1 MISTRE
7 TRRRTKRGLGEET
20 TLLLVFL
27 ALLGFALALWAA
39 LSLGSW
45 WAGLPV
51 TSHPI
56 TALLEV
62 VAGQRRWPWQ
72 ASVLAVA
79 FTAAGA
85 ALVIA
90 CWRAFIAGSEID
102 AAARTMQRPAAIQLA
117 RACDNAIANQ
127 RLLRD
132 ASPEIQARKGPPLG
146 KTVIGG
152 VGLFVPAELG
162 VTIAAG
168 TRTGKTMAWAI
179 PAVLAAWGPCLATSN
194 KPDLYRHTVYGREQ
208 RGRIWMCD
216 LQSVTGRIECGF
228 WVNLLTQVTTLPAAR
243 KLAGFFVSAAAGS
256 ASQAANAKV
265 DSYFD
270 GGAQELLSLYM
281 FAAACAGGDL
291 QHVAE
296 WLGRDQDQ
304 TPALILRHYGHHRP
318 AERIVE
324 SQALY
329 ARQRDGLYDMARR
342 FLNVLADEGY
352 ATMVTPPRRQLLAV
366 REETDKKT
374 NKTRVVVNKT
384 EQDPTHLLP
393 EFKPAEFVTSMDTV
407 YALSMAG
414 PDGATPLTSALV
426 GQILEAALEAARA
439 RPDGRLAV
447 PLLGVLDEAAN
458 CARISELPSYY
469 TYAGGCG
476 IILITILQV
485 LEQGEDLWGASG
497 LKTIRAQSI
506 EVYGGGI
513 AAVDYLEHWSA
524 MTGPHD
530 VADRSRSHGA
540 GGVNRTL
547 TWRAEPILDVSLLAS
562 LPKDRALVRL
572 PNHGPVVVRKLWW
585 SDTEYAPL
593 IHQSLARFE
602 KAAHAPQIT
611 GPIETADDGQPS
623 DGDPS

>member
-20 TLLLVFL
+20 TLLLAFL
-27 ALLGFALALWAA
+27 ALVAFVLSLWAA

-51 TSHPI
+51 TRHPV
-56 TALLEV
+56 TALLQV
-62 VAGQRRWPWQ
+62 VLGQHPWPWQ
-72 ASVLAVA
+72 ASVLAVV
-79 FTAAGA
+79 FIAAAA
-85 ALVIA
+85 ALVVV
-90 CWRAFIAGSEID
+90 CWRTLFAGSEID
-102 AAARTMQRPAAIQLA
+102 AAARTMQRPADIEMA
-117 RACDNAIANQ
+117 RARDNVIANR

-132 ASPEIQARKGPPLG
+132 ADPQIQALKGPPLG

-152 VGLFVPAELG
+152 VELYVPAELG

-179 PAVLAAWGPCLATSN
+179 PAVLSAWGPCLATSN

-208 RGRIWMCD
+208 RGQIWLCD
-216 LQSVTGRIECGF
+216 LQAVTGHVECGF
-228 WVNLLTQVTTLPAAR
+228 WVDLLAQVKILPAAR
-243 KLAGFFVSAAAGS
+243 KLAGFFVEDATGD
-256 ASQAANAKV
+256 NARV
-265 DSYFD
+265 DAYFD
-270 GGAQELLSLYM
+270 GGARELLALYV

-291 QHVAE
+291 IHAAE

-304 TPALILRHYGHHRP
+304 TPALILRHYNHARA
-318 AERIVE
+318 AERILE
-324 SQALY
+324 AQSLY
-329 ARQRDGLYDMARR
+329 ARQRDGLFDMARR
-342 FLNVLADEGY
+342 FLNVLSDEGY
-352 ATMVTPPRRQLLAV
+352 ARLVTPPRRLLLAA
-366 REETDKKT
+366 REDTDKKT
-374 NKTRVVVNKT
+374 GTPRIVIEKT
-384 EQDPTHLLP
+384 EQAPTHDLP
-393 EFKPAEFVTSMDTV
+393 EFIPTEFVTSTDTL

-426 GQILEAALEAARA
+426 GQILEAALDAARA

-458 CARISELPSYY
+458 CARIAELPSYY

-485 LEQGEDLWGASG
+485 LEQGEDLWGANG
-497 LKTIRAQSI
+497 LKTMRAQSI

-513 AAVDYLEHWSA
+513 AATDYLEHWSA
-524 MTGPHD
+524 MAGPHD
-530 VADRSRSHGA
+530 VAERSRSHGA
-540 GGVNRTL
+540 QGINRSL
-547 TWRAEPILDVSLLAS
+547 SWRAEPILDVALLAA

-572 PNHGPVVVRKLWW
+572 PNHGPVVVRKIWW

-593 IHQSLARFE
+593 IQASLARFD
-602 KAAHAPQIT
+602 KAADQIT
-611 GPIETADDGQPS
+611 LPASDITDGAAGGEQP
-623 DGDPS
+623 

>member
-20 TLLLVFL
+20 TLLVVFLVFV
-27 ALLGFALALWAA
+27 AFALVLWAA

-51 TSHPI
+51 TGHPV

-62 VAGQRRWPWQ
+62 VAGQHRWPWQ
-72 ASVLAVA
+72 ASVLAVV

-90 CWRAFIAGSEID
+90 GWRALSARSEID
-102 AAARTMQRPAAIQLA
+102 AAARTMQRPAAIRLA
-117 RACDNAIANQ
+117 RASDNAVANQ

-132 ASPEIQARKGPPLG
+132 ADPAIQALKGPPLG

-152 VGLFVPAELG
+152 VELFVPAEMC
-162 VTIAAG
+162 VTLAAG
-168 TRTGKTMAWAI
+168 ARTGKTMVWAV
-179 PAVLAAWGPCLATSN
+179 PAVLAAWGPCLATSIR
-194 KPDLYRHTVYGREQ
+194 PDLYRHTVYGREQ
-208 RGRIWMCD
+208 RGRIWLCD
-216 LQSVTGRIECGF
+216 LQAVTGTIECGF
-228 WVNLLTQVTTLPAAR
+228 WVNLLTQVTSLPAAR
-243 KLAGFFVSAAAGS
+243 KLAGFFVSAASGS
-256 ASQAANAKV
+256 VSQAANARV

-281 FAAACAGGDL
+281 YAAACAGGDL
-291 QHVAE
+291 LHVAE

-304 TPALILRHYGHHRP
+304 TPALVLRHYGRHRP
-318 AERIVE
+318 AERILE

-342 FLNVLADEGY
+342 YLNVLSDEGY
-352 ATMVTPPRRQLLAV
+352 ARLVTPPRRKLLAV

-374 NKTRVVVNKT
+374 RKTRIVIDKT
-384 EQDPTHLLP
+384 EQDPTHSLP
-393 EFKPAEFVTSMDTV
+393 EFKPAEFVTSTDTL

-414 PDGATPLTSALV
+414 PDGATPLTAALV
-426 GQILEAALEAARA
+426 GQILEAGLEEARA

-469 TYAGGCG
+469 TYAGGSG

-485 LEQGEDLWGASG
+485 LEQGEDLWGANG
-497 LKTIRAQSI
+497 LKTMRAQSI

-547 TWRAEPILDVSLLAS
+547 TWRPEPILDVALLAA

-572 PNHGPVVVRKLWW
+572 PNHGPVVVHKIWW

-593 IHQSLARFE
+593 IRKSLERFE
-602 KAAHAPQIT
+602 KAAHPIT
-611 GPIETADDGQPS
+611 GAAEVI
-623 DGDPS
+623 DGDPADGGERP